1 MADREFDCQCRVA
14 VPFNQYH
21 LIVLCRLKH
30 SFVLFGPFCIAI
42 VTLLFGTTTHGALA
56 LMYSTLYGIIEQ
68 WKVICLQTILQKNA
82 RMDALP
88 HVFSVQGVISSV
100 TFGISALLM
109 SFIADVYGI
118 RFSFYLSVCCFLIS
132 GWISYRQRKIW
143 SFDTG
148 LTQKSGNASI

>member
-1 MADREFDCQCRVA
+1 MEGDLPSDNSAKKL
-14 VPFNQYH
+14 PGWT
-21 LIVLCRLKH
+21 LC
-30 SFVLFGPFCIAI
+30 
-42 VTLLFGTTTHGALA
+42 
-56 LMYSTLYGIIEQ
+56 LMFFT
-68 WKVICLQTILQKNA
+68 
-82 RMDALP
+82 
-88 HVFSVQGVISSV
+88 VQGVISSV